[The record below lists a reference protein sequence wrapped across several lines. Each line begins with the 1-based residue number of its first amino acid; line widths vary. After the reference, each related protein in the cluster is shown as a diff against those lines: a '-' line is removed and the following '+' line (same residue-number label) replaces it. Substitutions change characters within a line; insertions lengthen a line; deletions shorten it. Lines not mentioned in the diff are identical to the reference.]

1 MTNAANPKMIGNYQ
15 IIAELGRGGMG
26 VVYKAFE
33 PALQRTVALKMLG
46 ESVAHQPGLVER
58 FYREARAMA
67 ALSDPNVVQIHAV
80 GEHAGQPYFVMEFVA
95 GESLGDRLKRERLS
109 IVESKRILLQAAR
122 GLHAAHEVNIVHRD
136 IKPGN
141 LMLTQK
147 GLVKVTDFGIALG
160 NESRG
165 ERLTGTGGIVGT
177 PGYLSPEACLGEPLD
192 ARTDI
197 FALGVV
203 TYEMLTGRLPFDDKS
218 PFALMAAVVQAQIP
232 DVRTLNKDVD
242 QGTIDILQRMLA
254 RRPAERYQS
263 CAELVQDLET
273 LERGQATVRVVTAP
287 PMPNQTGL
295 MPGLM
300 QSVPTPVPPVPAQ
313 PAYLATP
320 APPAPY
326 QQPAAQHYQPTPA
339 PPTNLPYGQTPYGQ
353 APAHYGQTPAPPM
366 GYAPPYAPPAPSKS
380 RAGLAWTIGL
390 AIVGG
395 FIGLAYF
402 GSKKPDGVE
411 LEPTSYQQPSDP
423 TTPATD
429 PPESNTPEST
439 TDTPEVT
446 DTGDSQETN
455 DTPSSGTNSE
465 IVGSYTGTISGKDFK
480 LVLQKNDGGVLTGYN
495 IAAGSRRPVA
505 GRVVSQD
512 QETDSDGEQWNI
524 YSVDLEE
531 PGDSDYD
538 GKFALKLKHTDTHI
552 AGDGTW
558 TGFKNSEVLDINI
571 ENYSTARE

>member
-1 MTNAANPKMIGNYQ
+1 MTNAANPKMIGSYQ
-15 IIAELGRGGMG
+15 IIEELGRGGMG

-95 GESLGDRLKRERLS
+95 GESLGDRLKRERIS
-109 IVESKRILLQAAR
+109 IPEAKRILLQAAR

-242 QGTIDILQRMLA
+242 QGTINILQRMLA

-263 CAELVQDLET
+263 CADLVHDLET
-273 LERGQATVRVVTAP
+273 LERGQGPVRVVTAP
-287 PMPNQTGL
+287 PMPNQTGIL
-295 MPGLM
+295 P
-300 QSVPTPVPPVPAQ
+300 SVSTPIPP
-313 PAYLATP
+313 TP
-320 APPAPY
+320 APPAYVATPVPPAQY
-326 QQPAAQHYQPTPA
+326 QQQPAPQHYQPTPP
-339 PPTNLPYGQTPYGQ
+339 PPTHLPYGQ
-353 APAHYGQTPAPPM
+353 APYGQAPQAPYGQTPAPPM
-366 GYAPPYAPPAPSKS
+366 GYASQYAPPAPSKS

-390 AIVGG
+390 AVVGG
-395 FIGLAYF
+395 FLGIAYL
-402 GSKKPDGVE
+402 GSKKSEVVVE
-411 LEPTSYQQPSDP
+411 PESYQQPSEP
-423 TTPATD
+423 TEQPTEPDTEIKI
-429 PPESNTPEST
+429 PEVVDTNESSEST
-439 TDTPEVT
+439 DS
-446 DTGDSQETN
+446 GNSQETN
-455 DTPSSGTNSE
+455 DTPATGQSSE

-480 LVLQKNDGGVLTGYN
+480 LVLQQNNDGVLIGYN

-505 GRVVSQD
+505 GRVIG
-512 QETDSDGEQWNI
+512 QEQESDGDGEQWNV
-524 YSVDLEE
+524 YSVELEE

-538 GKFALKLKHTDTHI
+538 GKFALKLKHTDAHI
-552 AGDGTW
+552 AGSGTW

-571 ENYSTARE
+571 ENFSTARE